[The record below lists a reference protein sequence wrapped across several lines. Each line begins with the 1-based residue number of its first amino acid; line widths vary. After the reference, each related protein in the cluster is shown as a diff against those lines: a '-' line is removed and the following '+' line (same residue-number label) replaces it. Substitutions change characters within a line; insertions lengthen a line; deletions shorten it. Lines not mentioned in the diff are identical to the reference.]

1 MSEDATY
8 PAVVC
13 RALGPPEQLK
23 IERLPRGELT
33 TGMVRVSLIAAGLNF
48 PDLLMVQ
55 GLYQYRPALPFVP
68 GMEGA
73 GMISE
78 VAPDVTA
85 FSVGQKVMVRMRA
98 GAFAEEAI
106 VGADQILPLPSTFS
120 FEEGATFL
128 AAHITAWHALKTRAE
143 LRGGQTLLVL
153 GAAGGVGLAAVQIGK
168 LLGARVIA
176 AASTD
181 EKLALARRMGADD
194 FIDYTGHRIED
205 EAHRLT
211 GGRGVDLLFD
221 PVGLA
226 QENALRCLTRGGKL
240 LVVGFAGGQI
250 PSYAANRI
258 LLRGCTIIGVR
269 AGEAGRHDPEMRRRE
284 HAELCELAEQGRIR
298 PFVSECYPIN
308 QCALALR
315 RLADRQALGRIAL
328 KLADRSAQSA
338 CGNSLTGA

>member
-1 MSEDATY
+1 MSKVPGY
-8 PAVVC
+8 RAVVC

-23 IERLPRGELT
+23 VERLPRREISAGT
-33 TGMVRVSLIAAGLNF
+33 VRVKLMAAGLNF
-48 PDLLMVQ
+48 PDWLMVQ
-55 GLYQYRPALPFVP
+55 GLYQHRPDLPFAP

-73 GMISE
+73 GVICE
-78 VAPDVTA
+78 IAPDVTA
-85 FSVGQKVMVRMRA
+85 FAVGQKVMVRMRT
-98 GAFAEEAI
+98 GAFAEEAVI
-106 VGADQILPLPSTFS
+106 GADQILQLPPTFS

-128 AAHITAWHALKTRAE
+128 AAHTTAWHALKARAE
-143 LRGGQTLLVL
+143 LQPRQTLLVL

-168 LLGARVIA
+168 LLDARVIA

-194 FIDYTGHRIED
+194 LMNYTGHRIED

-221 PVGLA
+221 PVGIA
-226 QENALRCLTRGGKL
+226 QEHALRCLTRGGKL
-240 LVVGFAGGQI
+240 LIVGFAGGQI

-269 AGEAGRHDPEMRRRE
+269 AGEAGRHDPDMRRRE
-284 HAELCELAEQGRIR
+284 HRQLCELAGQGRIR
-298 PFVSECYPIN
+298 PFVSECYPLD

-315 RLADRQALGRIAL
+315 RLADRRALGRIAL
-328 KLADRSAQSA
+328 KLME
-338 CGNSLTGA
+338 